1 MIQDFEGMQK
11 ASKESVDLAMK
22 SFGSMSQGLQA
33 IAVEAADYSKKSFE
47 TGSAALEKILSSS
60 SVEKAV
66 EAQSEYVKTAY
77 EGYVDQMSKFGA
89 MMTEMTRDAYK
100 PFEGLFGKF
109 PS

>member
-1 MIQDFEGMQK
+1 MIQNFDGVQK
-11 ASKESVDLAMK
+11 ASKESIDLAMK
-22 SFGSMSQGLQA
+22 SFGSMSEGLQA

-47 TGSAALEKILSSS
+47 TGSAALEKILSST

-66 EAQSEYVKTAY
+66 EAQSEYVKAAY
-77 EGYVDQMSKFGA
+77 EGYVGQMTKLSS
-89 MMTEMTRDAYK
+89 MMTEMTREAYK